1 MIKSFTIFGK
11 EFPFYGMLF
20 GFGLLVGGLLG
31 IFRAKKYKIDW
42 YDALCGAVYA
52 GLGAILGAKVLFI
65 ITSLPSL
72 IPALISGKI
81 TILQAIT
88 NGFVFYGGLLGGV
101 LGLFIYCKQYKLDFV
116 SYASIFAPSVPF
128 GHMFGRIGCF
138 LSGCCYGI
146 IYDGPLAFTY
156 PVEIIGY
163 DDLGNALCYEPF
175 EGNPRLPIQ
184 LIEASFL
191 FVLWITTEIMF
202 YKSKKKGLPLYTY
215 AISYAVARFIFECFR
230 GDAIRGKI
238 WILST
243 SQIISLGILIFVGYV
258 LIKNYIINYKQ
269 KKGIADSPIN
279 NNDNKVE

>member
-1 MIKSFTIFGK
+1 MIKSISFLGK
-11 EFPFYGMLF
+11 EFPLYGILF
-20 GFGLLVGGLLG
+20 GFGLLAGGVLG
-31 IFRAKKYKIDW
+31 ILRCKKYKIDW

-52 GLGAILGAKVLFI
+52 GLGAILGAKLLFI

-72 IPALISGKI
+72 IPALVSGKI

-101 LGLFIYCKQYKLDFV
+101 FGLWLYCKQYKLDFV
-116 SYASIFAPSVPF
+116 SYATAFAPSVPF

-146 IYDGPLAFTY
+146 VYDGPLSFTY
-156 PVEIIGY
+156 PIEIVAY
-163 DDLGNALCYEPF
+163 DNLGNPLCYEPF

-191 FVLWITTEIMF
+191 LVLWIVTEIMF

-215 AISYAVARFIFECFR
+215 AISYAIARFVFECFR

-238 WILST
+238 WVFST
-243 SQIISLGILIFVGYV
+243 SQIISLGILIFVGIV
-258 LIKNYIINYKQ
+258 FIKNYVKRYKAEKNINL
-269 KKGIADSPIN
+269 ACENTEN
-279 NNDNKVE
+279 NIE